1 MNMTCQHSQHID
13 RPRAFL
19 PAALVGL
26 ALVVAGTLPAAA
38 QTKPPARPPASTAA
52 APQKPPAPA
61 APAAAAAGPQDSL
74 SVEVTPLRVE
84 LTKLAPGSTHTQVV
98 TLHNDSRKAV
108 KVRARVDDWYL
119 SKDGTPQFKPV
130 DPNDPYSAAGWVRL
144 NPSEQLAPGGAT
156 VLVRFTTNVP
166 AGTKD
171 GGYRCAVMFEFD
183 PPDAD
188 PVAKARDVM
197 FRGRVATLL
206 YAIVGNPV
214 PSVDLTDLQ
223 VRTFKDQPPA
233 IIATLKNASHTH
245 VRTKGT
251 LSIYDTANKL
261 VRQLPV
267 PNVPVLPE
275 SERDVSIATAEE
287 NQAPLPPGKYRIE
300 VRIDVGQPAMIVGE
314 TTMEIAIKS

>member
-1 MNMTCQHSQHID
+1 MNMNRHHLQHLGRLHASV
-13 RPRAFL
+13 L
-19 PAALVGL
+19 TALIGLGL
-26 ALVVAGTLPAAA
+26 AAIGSDPAAA
-38 QTKPPARPPASTAA
+38 QSKPPAQPPASTAA
-52 APQKPPAPA
+52 SQKPPAPA
-61 APAAAAAGPQDSL
+61 APAAAPSSAADGL

-84 LTKLAPGSTHTQVV
+84 LAKLSPGSSHTQLV
-98 TLHNDSRKAV
+98 TLHNDSKKAV

-130 DPNDPYSAAGWVRL
+130 DPSDPYSAASWVRL

-156 VLVRFTTNVP
+156 VTVRFTTNVP

-206 YAIVGNPV
+206 YATVGNPV

-223 VRTFKDQPPA
+223 VRTVKDQPPA
-233 IIATLKNASHTH
+233 VIATLKNVSHTH

-251 LSIYDTANKL
+251 LSIFDAANKL
-261 VRQLPV
+261 VRQLQV

-275 SERDVSIATAEE
+275 SEREVSIVTAEE
-287 NQAPLPPGKYRIE
+287 NQSPLPPGKYRVE